1 MTRLHQL
8 ESGLQVVTEA
18 GDPEE
23 AGDMELAKEIGRVL
37 NRHYEHHP
45 WLIDVQGGALIL
57 RHRVITRV
65 ADEFLKRSG
74 FGYVMPPHKRITY
87 KQTVASAVQAGG
99 AMLELFGLPRG
110 RNPFPDEQELYL
122 SGLVKIPRDW
132 VKKQQKG
139 FG

>member
-1 MTRLHQL
+1 MRRHQL
-8 ESGLQVVTEA
+8 ESGLQVVTEE

-23 AGDMELAKEIGRVL
+23 QGDMALAKDLGVTL

-45 WLIDVQGGALIL
+45 WVIDVQGGALIL

-74 FGYVMPPHKRITY
+74 FGYLMPPHKRGTY
-87 KQTVASAVQAGG
+87 HETMRSAVNAGG

-110 RNPFPDEQELYL
+110 RNPFPDEEELYR
-122 SGLVKIPRDW
+122 SGLIQIPRDW
-132 VKKQQKG
+132 VKGKTRA